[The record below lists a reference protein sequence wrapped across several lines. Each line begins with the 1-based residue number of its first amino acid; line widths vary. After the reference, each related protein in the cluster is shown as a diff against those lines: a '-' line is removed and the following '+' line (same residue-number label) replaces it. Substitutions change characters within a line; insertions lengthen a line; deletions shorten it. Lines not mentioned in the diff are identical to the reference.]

1 MSITASASII
11 ADQAAMRLAIR
22 DELPISSAST
32 WRSVRDIVLD
42 WMVIGLA
49 VWTTVG
55 TAGWAAPLAIVVIGN
70 RQRALGNLL
79 HEASHQNLSPRRDIN
94 DMIARLLLAAP
105 LFNSLSLYRSQHAR
119 HHAWLGDPAH
129 DPDFIACTANDND
142 QWFNVYIRVLL
153 TSPVWAGSLL
163 GNLTGKRL
171 SRRQWLAIVFWWIC
185 FETLLAVL
193 LDIYVAWLFF
203 LLWMIARG
211 TVFHAVTTFR
221 EMTDHYGLTPK
232 GIFQYTREI
241 PTHGFISILLHPHCN
256 GYHLTHHLYPHIPYH
271 QLPRAHALLMRNSMF
286 LRRAVICHTY
296 LNGKHAGVDG
306 WGASHV

>member
-1 MSITASASII
+1 MSITAAASII
-11 ADQAAMRLAIR
+11 ADQAAMRLAIS
-22 DELPISSAST
+22 DDPLISPAST
-32 WRSVRDIVLD
+32 WRSVRDIILD

-49 VWTTVG
+49 VWTTLRTG
-55 TAGWAAPLAIVVIGN
+55 GWAAPLAIVVIGN

-129 DPDFIACTANDND
+129 DPDFIACAANDND

-153 TSPVWAGSLL
+153 AYPIWTGSLL
-163 GNLTGKRL
+163 GNLAGKQL
-171 SRRQWLAIVFWWIC
+171 SRRQWLAIACWWIC

-193 LDIYVAWLFF
+193 LDPSVAWLFF

-232 GIFQYTREI
+232 GIFQYTRDI
-241 PTHGFISILLHPHCN
+241 PTHGFVSILLHPHYN

-271 QLPRAHALLMRNSMF
+271 QLPRAHAQLMRNSMF
-286 LRRAVICHTY
+286 RQRAVICHTY
-296 LNGKHAGVDG
+296 LNGKHAGVNG